1 MGLCLAVTMGRFMS
15 VLPTNEDFANEVK
28 SDRLKILYQFTA
40 VFCLFVLMF
49 IITFGAVQTGKTSSA
64 LNVALSLI
72 VVLLG
77 CFFAHQLL
85 RRNQLNLAAWAY
97 AMGAAI
103 GSGVML
109 YLGDNTSL
117 QIIPFVFPV
126 IVFIVGLLLSP
137 TNTFLMAGVA
147 TVIIMVAPVL
157 NPTSGQDL
165 IPSEHQAFAIFLMC
179 VSAILAAQVTGE
191 LYQITEWALSNY
203 QRERRTNEELF
214 EKRQALQLSLKRS
227 EILAEQLQSTNS
239 ELETAY
245 AAAEEAKNF
254 RGQFL
259 ANMSHEL
266 RTPLNA
272 IIGFSE
278 TMLEFPIMY
287 DNEALPVPYEKDLG
301 QIYNSGRQLLHV
313 INDILDLAKVDAGKL
328 EIHMNVVDVKP
339 VINAVVSTA
348 KGLLGGKPVKLE
360 QDLPDPL
367 PQAWADETRLRQV
380 LLNLYSN
387 ACKYTD
393 GGFIRLYVRQ
403 HSSEIEFS
411 VQDTGVGIDPEFHD
425 KLFQEFQQ
433 ARHAGRDARSGSG
446 LGLAISKQLVTLM
459 GGRIWMDS
467 HPGVGSTFSFTVQL
481 HTGQEKPHTATANG
495 LKPVDSVM
503 LAGQEAGQ

>member
-1 MGLCLAVTMGRFMS
+1 MGRPMS

-28 SDRLKILYQFTA
+28 ADRLKILYQFTA
-40 VFCLFVLMF
+40 VFCVFVLMF
-49 IITFGAVQTGKTSSA
+49 IITFGAVQSDRNSSTLSVAMGLGTA
-64 LNVALSLI
+64 LT
-72 VVLLG
+72 G
-77 CFFAHQLL
+77 CFVAHQLL
-85 RRNQLNLAAWAY
+85 RRNRLTMAAWAY
-97 AMGAAI
+97 ALGGGLGA
-103 GSGVML
+103 GLLL
-109 YLGDNTSL
+109 YTGNPTSL

-137 TNTFLMAGVA
+137 SNTFLMAGVA
-147 TVIIMVAPVL
+147 AVIIVVAPVL
-157 NPTSGQDL
+157 NPASGQDL
-165 IPSEHQAFAIFLMC
+165 VPSEHQAFAIFLMF

-278 TMLEFPIMY
+278 TMLQFPIMY
-287 DNEALPVPYEKDLG
+287 DNESLPMPYEKDLG

-328 EIHMNVVDVKP
+328 EIHMSVVDVKP
-339 VINAVVSTA
+339 VINAVISTA
-348 KGLLGGKPVKLE
+348 KGLLGNKVVKLE
-360 QDLPDPL
+360 QDLLDPL
-367 PQAWADETRLRQV
+367 PQAWADESRLRQV

-393 GGFIRLYVRQ
+393 AGYIRLFVRL
-403 HSSEIEFS
+403 HPDEIEFS

-433 ARHAGRDARSGSG
+433 ARHSGRDARSGSG

-481 HTGQEKPHTATANG
+481 HTGQEKPQSATANG
-495 LKPVDSVM
+495 FKAVNSVL
-503 LAGQEAGQ
+503 LAGQEAGR

>member
-1 MGLCLAVTMGRFMS
+1 MMGRLMS

-28 SDRLKILYQFTA
+28 TDRLKILYQFTT
-40 VFCLFVLMF
+40 VFGLFVLMF
-49 IITFGAVQTGKTSSA
+49 LVTFGVIQDDENTGTI
-64 LNVALSLI
+64 NVALSLGI
-72 VVLLG
+72 LLLG
-77 CFFAHQLL
+77 CSAAHQLL
-85 RRNQLNLAAWAY
+85 RRNFLTPAAWAY
-97 AMGAAI
+97 AMGAAL
-103 GSGVML
+103 GSAML
-109 YLGDNTSL
+109 LYTGDETAL
-117 QIIPFVFPV
+117 QLVPFVFPV

-137 TNTFLMAGVA
+137 VNTFAMAGVA
-147 TVIIMVAPVL
+147 TALIIIVPAL
-157 NPTSGQDL
+157 NPTLGHGL
-165 IPSEHQAFAIFLMC
+165 MPNAHQAFAIFLMF

-191 LYQITEWALSNY
+191 LYQITEWALNNY

-227 EILAEQLQSTNS
+227 EILAEQLQDTNR

-278 TMLEFPIMY
+278 TMLQFPIMY
-287 DNEALPVPYEKDLG
+287 DNEMLPAPYERDLG

-328 EIHMNVVDVKP
+328 EIHMQVVDVNP
-339 VINAVVSTA
+339 VISAVVSTA
-348 KGLLGGKPVKLE
+348 KGLLKGKPVKLE
-360 QDLPDPL
+360 QDIPDPL
-367 PQAWADETRLRQV
+367 PPAWADETRLRQV

-393 GGFIRLYVRQ
+393 VGSIRLQVR
-403 HSSEIEFS
+403 IIGDYMEFS
-411 VQDTGVGIDPEFHD
+411 VKDTGVGIDPEFHD

-433 ARHAGRDARSGSG
+433 ARHAGRDPRSGSG

-459 GGRIWMDS
+459 GGRIWMES
-467 HPGVGSTFSFTVQL
+467 QPGEGSIFYFSIQLYVGQDKADASASN
-481 HTGQEKPHTATANG
+481 GQ
-495 LKPVDSVM
+495 SVM
-503 LAGQEAGQ
+503 KTPVLAGQEIGR